1 MDNGMII
8 YREGRKIYATY
19 LRDNAEVAEAVAKCN
34 PEDKFDYAFGANLAV
49 TRVLEQVQKLATQ
62 KKLRKK

>member
-19 LRDNAEVAEAVAKCN
+19 LRDGAEVAEAVAKCN

-49 TRVLEQVQKLATQ
+49 TRVLKQVQKLATQ
-62 KKLRKK
+62 KKRRKK